1 MKHYNPSHDY
11 QSQRQRNGYG
21 GYHTQDDADYEEQG
35 EEGPHKGEI
44 NRFAEDAFRKSADA
58 MGQAQVGET
67 KKLFGLFNVD
77 AGIAAWIQSTYNIG
91 ADFISN
97 KVAPQTDKLV
107 RKLAP
112 KVGLVKDAHIGNA
125 AAVAQ
130 IGAIAA
136 LKTGG
141 YFGQIFEAH
150 SAQRK
155 QRENLAREIAPVLDD
170 IKGNHSLSAL
180 YSVSQKDNEVIFSHR
195 KRLAKI
201 ANTENVTRWMDL
213 GVNAGPNMMLDGK
226 RFHAIWQTKGNV
238 SEAAMRAREEQ
249 LRLQREQQAAHGE
262 LGDAQQGKMILSSL
276 LNVSF
281 PQLAERMSRTS
292 QYNLSKQLQPYSALE
307 MILELNAQV
316 ASSPNARAFQEPKS
330 FQSPHSHRA
339 QYSLEQYLMRTFIQH
354 QKDMADICPDHTE
367 IREALRE
374 ELAVA
379 VKPIAAAIHKGD
391 MNVMSLVRMVGE
403 GKIIKKQGRG
413 IASPD
418 EVKALIKKDAPK
430 QSTYVQVDPA
440 EYYKDAA
447 FTREQLK
454 TALKTLEGDERYTF
468 AAMFPDSVLAEA
480 GMSKKEIHAMR
491 DATLKHYDATLV
503 DAIAGLNSKS
513 DEALKQ
519 EGLAEN
525 EIQVIREAF
534 SQIQETGVEAVK
546 QLKTSAT
553 NENGIEHLLTN
564 AVVHKPQHLGM
575 LVNLGR
581 EANAGEM
588 AEAAI
593 ARVKTDK
600 HYTKNE
606 DFSARELARRDEA
619 QDVAAERF

>member
-1 MKHYNPSHDY
+1 MKHYNPSHDH

-21 GYHTQDDADYEEQG
+21 GYHAQDEMESDEEIFNRG
-35 EEGPHKGEI
+35 DI
-44 NRFAEDAFRKSADA
+44 NRFAEDAFRRSGEALNSAEV
-58 MGQAQVGET
+58 GQT

-91 ADFISN
+91 ADFISS
-97 KVAPQTDKLV
+97 KVAPQTDKIV

-112 KVGLVKDAHIGNA
+112 KVGLKDAHVGNA
-125 AAVAQ
+125 AAIAQ
-130 IGAIAA
+130 IGVIAA

-155 QRENLAREIAPVLDD
+155 QRENLAREIAPLLDD

-180 YSVSQKDNEVIFSHR
+180 YSVSQKDNEVIFAHR

-201 ANTENVTRWMDL
+201 ANTENVTRWVDL

-238 SEAAMRAREEQ
+238 PEAVIRQRIERE
-249 LRLQREQQAAHGE
+249 QREMEERMARGE
-262 LGDAQQGKMILSSL
+262 IADAQQGKMILSSL

-281 PQLAERMSRTS
+281 PQLADYMTKTS
-292 QYNLSKQLQPYSALE
+292 HHKLSKQLQPYSALE

-316 ASSPNARAFQEPKS
+316 SSSPNARAFQEPKS
-330 FQSPHSHRA
+330 FQSPHGHRE
-339 QYSLEQYLMRTFIQH
+339 QCSLEEYLMRIFIQH
-354 QKDMADICPDHTE
+354 QKDMADISPNHTE
-367 IREALRE
+367 IRDALRE
-374 ELAVA
+374 DLAAA

-418 EVKALIKKDAPK
+418 EVKTLIQKDAPK
-430 QSTYVQVDPA
+430 QSTFVQVDPA

-447 FTREQLK
+447 FTRAQLK
-454 TALKTLEGDERYTF
+454 SALKSLEGDERYTF
-468 AAMFPDSVLAEA
+468 AAMFPDAVLAEA

-491 DATLKHYDATLV
+491 AATLKHYDATLADIIV
-503 DAIAGLNSKS
+503 GLNSKS
-513 DEALKQ
+513 DEVLKQ

-525 EIQVIREAF
+525 EIKVIRDAF
-534 SQIQETGVEAVK
+534 GQIQDSGIAAVK

-553 NENGIEHLLTN
+553 HENGIEHLLTN
-564 AVVHKPQHLGM
+564 AVVHKPEHLGM
-575 LVNLGR
+575 LVKLGR
-581 EANAGEM
+581 EQLAEARAGEM
-588 AEAAI
+588 ADATI
-593 ARVKTDK
+593 ARAKTDK
-600 HYTKNE
+600 SYAKDG

-619 QDVAAERF
+619 QDVATERF